1 MCSNFGQLIYL
12 QLRSICFCNAPFF
25 TTRSI
30 HSLVRQRR
38 EKLVNL
44 KPLHTF
50 FEERKICMYN
60 VYVLSIYVSMYTQYS
75 IHTNISPFYIKNQIS
90 IKLKCCGKSQI
101 KSFFVTKCPRV
112 GYKLYSELVM
122 RLLWYIQI
130 FRLYLIKTEII
141 LPSSSMRHVHY
152 AYAAHVSF

>member
-1 MCSNFGQLIYL
+1 MRNSVYKIVGIDQSKTVNETRNMCSNFGQLIYL

-60 VYVLSIYVSMYTQYS
+60 VSMYTQYS
-75 IHTNISPFYIKNQIS
+75 HQHITILYQ
-90 IKLKCCGKSQI
+90 KLDFHKIEMLWQVSNKV
-101 KSFFVTKCPRV
+101 FFCDKMP
-112 GYKLYSELVM
+112 
-122 RLLWYIQI
+122 
-130 FRLYLIKTEII
+130 
-141 LPSSSMRHVHY
+141 
-152 AYAAHVSF
+152 